1 MSDQNFTTAY
11 TRVRNRHSNRTWQNL
26 SAREIADEIYK
37 EIHLLD
43 LQVSAADEKTVTQP
57 MRVAAE

>member
-1 MSDQNFTTAY
+1 MSDQNFTKAY
-11 TRVRNRHSNRTWQNL
+11 ASVRSRHTNRTWQNL
-26 SAREIADEIYK
+26 SAREISDEIYK

-43 LQVSAADEKTVTQP
+43 LQLSAADEKTAAEP